1 MNSTLRKHLDTG
13 FVAPFDRAWCSI
25 AAPMKKI
32 NFVGGFSR
40 LAAL

>member
-1 MNSTLRKHLDTG
+1 MLKEHLERD
-13 FVAPFDRAWCSI
+13 FVAPFDRAWSSI